1 MSRSCL
7 GMLLGSLLLFSPIA
21 SAGGAE
27 VTSFFNPRTFGAT
40 GDGETVDTGAFNKAI
55 DAAHSAG
62 GGTVFVSAG
71 TYACGSIH
79 LQSNVAIHVDQGAT
93 VVASANPADY
103 DQPEPNEWDKYQD
116 FGHSHWHNSFFW
128 GENVENVTIDGSG
141 LLYGK
146 GLSKSQGSVQPNL
159 VGNKT
164 IALKNCHNITLR
176 DISILHGGHFA
187 ILATG
192 ADNLTIDNLKIDTNR
207 DGMDIDC
214 CRNVRVSNCSVNSP
228 WDDAIC
234 PKSSFGLGVLRPTE
248 NVSITNCYVSGGW
261 QEGTL
266 LDGTFKLITPQQRI
280 PHTGR
285 IKFGTES
292 NGGFKNMA
300 ISNCI
305 FENCGGLAIESVDGG
320 VIEDVSIS
328 NITMRGIVNS
338 PIFIR
343 LGNRARGPENP
354 PPGVIRRVNIS
365 DVVCSNAV
373 YRLGSIISGIPGH
386 PVEDL
391 RISNVQIVQQGG
403 GTAENAAIKPPEREN
418 TYPEPGMFGTM
429 PSYGFYIRHVK
440 NLEMHHVDVSYDKP
454 EMRPVMAL
462 EDVAGAEFDHIK
474 ARRTANVPFFVLHDV
489 TDFSVQNATGVSDT
503 KRANV
508 EGESF

>member
-1 MSRSCL
+1 L
-7 GMLLGSLLLFSPIA
+7 GHALLIA
-21 SAGGAE
+21 SFGSARADE
-27 VTSFFNPRTFGAT
+27 KPLLFNPRAFGAV
-40 GDGETVDTGAFNKAI
+40 GDSKTVDTAAFNKAI
-55 DAAHSAG
+55 EAAHAAG

-71 TYACGSIH
+71 TYVCGSIH
-79 LQSNVAIHVDQGAT
+79 LQSNIAIHVDQGAT
-93 VVASANPADY
+93 IVASADPADY
-103 DQPEPNEWDKYQD
+103 DQPEPNKWDKFQD

-128 GENVENVTIDGSG
+128 GEDIENVTIDGSG

-146 GLSKSQGSVQPNL
+146 GLSKMQGSVQPHL

-164 IALKNCHNITLR
+164 ISLKNCHNITLR

-187 ILATG
+187 ILVTG
-192 ADNLTIDNLKIDTNR
+192 VDNLTIDNLKIDTNR

-266 LDGTFKLITPQQRI
+266 LDGTFKPFEAQQRI
-280 PHTGR
+280 PRTGR

-305 FENCGGLAIESVDGG
+305 FENCGGLAIESVDGAI
-320 VIEDVSIS
+320 IEDVSIT

-343 LGNRARGPENP
+343 LGNRARGPDNP

-365 DVVCSNAV
+365 NVVCSNAAS
-373 YRLGSIISGIPGH
+373 RLGSIISGIPGH
-386 PVEDL
+386 PIEDL

-403 GTAENAAIKPPEREN
+403 GTAANAEIKPPEREN

-440 NLEMHHVDVSYDKP
+440 NLEMHHIDVSYDKP
-454 EMRPVMAL
+454 DMRPVMAL
-462 EDVAGAEFDHIK
+462 NDVAGVEMDHIK
-474 ARRTANVPFFVLHDV
+474 AKRTPSVPFFVLHDV
-489 TDFSVQNATGVSDT
+489 TDFSVQNATGIADT
-503 KRANV
+503 KRENASD
-508 EGESF
+508 ESF